1 MDKRLPQGVVMNQ
14 QSRLLNVSLLKT
26 HPAFRA
32 VFIARFISIL
42 SLGLL
47 GVAVPVQIQAMTGS
61 SWQVGL
67 SVTLTGGAMFV
78 GLMAAACWPT
88 VMNAKIDSA
97 GARHLRHGLYRPV
110 A

>member
-1 MDKRLPQGVVMNQ
+1 MNQ

-32 VFIARFISIL
+32 VFLARFISIL

-47 GVAVPVQIQAMTGS
+47 GVAVPVQIQVMTGS

-78 GLMAAACWPT
+78 
-88 VMNAKIDSA
+88 
-97 GARHLRHGLYRPV
+97 
-110 A
+110 